1 MDVQQ
6 DTRIS
11 QLLPSVKCSDCGEMV
26 EFRRLGE
33 HICQAAPAVP
43 ALPSAYRKP
52 TIKNQTPSSRQVDN
66 ILRPNLNPLSV
77 SDNSYDVG
85 RSPYD
90 TSPSPTD
97 SGYSGY
103 SGSKYTSPPSS
114 TSSPKGPTNF
124 LQKYEQMTGK
134 QINSSS
140 QSPRSSPTSPIDNN
154 QEYYNNGYPTTP
166 KRFDRPQDNFNNI
179 NGNDYPYG
187 QGYPSDRGILDPR
200 KFPNNDR
207 YIQQQPFDENNN
219 RYNMDDPYR
228 TGKPRVPNDPYV
240 QRPDDRYM
248 RNQNPND
255 RYNDYMRGP
264 PPPSSNQPYLRDFDP
279 SRKPTY
285 DRQNGQ
291 SPYNYDSSRQSP
303 RNISQEKVGPQP
315 PFSKPYVPQSSQGRY
330 DQGSRSN
337 TSDSY
342 EGNKV
347 DDLMN
352 DLMREMDSMQIP
364 PNSFELDEPRSK
376 NGRDICAYCKTEIV
390 SQATTMWALGKTW
403 HSDHLLCAH
412 CRKPID
418 PNVGH
423 VEREGNVYCPNDFT
437 DLFLPKCRRC
447 NLPVEKEAV
456 SASDG
461 KLEGKWHVKCFGC
474 HTCYKSFPDKSFY
487 VFENAPYCRRHY
499 HKLNNS
505 LCKTCD
511 EPIEGPCVQTVEGW
525 RYHPSCFV
533 CLECQIPLTNIYYSF
548 DNKQYCETH
557 IMEIKRIRKIRPERR
572 QTIFRNI

>member
-6 DTRIS
+6 EPRIS

-33 HICQAAPAVP
+33 HLCQAAPAVP
-43 ALPSAYRKP
+43 SLPSVYKKP
-52 TIKNQTPSSRQVDN
+52 SIKNPSPSPRPVDNTPS
-66 ILRPNLNPLSV
+66 IRPNLNPLSV
-77 SDNSYDVG
+77 SDNSYGFG

-90 TSPSPTD
+90 TTPSPTD

-124 LQKYEQMTGK
+124 LQKYEQITGK
-134 QINSSS
+134 QISSS
-140 QSPRSSPTSPIDNN
+140 QFPRSSPTSSPIRLDK
-154 QEYYNNGYPTTP
+154 Q
-166 KRFDRPQDNFNNI
+166 QDNF
-179 NGNDYPYG
+179 NGNDYPNVYDNRQRDPYG
-187 QGYPSDRGILDPR
+187 QSYPLDRGLDPR
-200 KFPNNDR
+200 KLPSNDR
-207 YIQQQPFDENNN
+207 YNQQPPFDENNN

-228 TGKPRVPNDPYV
+228 MGKPRVPNDPYA
-240 QRPDDRYM
+240 Q

-255 RYNDYMRGP
+255 RYNDYIRGEEIRNRNRP
-264 PPPSSNQPYLRDFDP
+264 PAAYPPPSSNQQYFDP

-285 DRQNGQ
+285 DRQNVP
-291 SPYNYDSSRQSP
+291 SPYNYDSSRIPP
-303 RNISQEKVGPQP
+303 RNLLQEKNGSQP
-315 PFSKPYVPQSSQGRY
+315 PLKPYVPPSSQGRY
-330 DQGSRSN
+330 DQGNRSD

-342 EGNKV
+342 GGRKV

-352 DLMREMDSMQIP
+352 DLMREMDSMQMP
-364 PNSFELDEPRSK
+364 SNSNEYDKPGNK
-376 NGRDICAYCKTEIV
+376 NDRDICAYCKTEIT
-390 SQATTMWALGKTW
+390 SSSTTMLALGKTW
-403 HSDHLLCAH
+403 HSNHLLCAH

-418 PNVGH
+418 PSVGH
-423 VEREGNVYCPNDFT
+423 VERDNNVYCPKDFT

-474 HTCYKSFPDKSFY
+474 HMCYKPFPDKSFY
-487 VFENAPYCRRHY
+487 VFDNAPYCRRHY
-499 HKLNNS
+499 HQLNNS

-533 CLECQIPLTNIYYSF
+533 CINCQTPLTNVYYSF
-548 DNKQYCETH
+548 ENKQYCETH
-557 IMEIKRIRKIRPERR
+557 IMEIKRSRKIRAEKR
-572 QTIFRNI
+572 QTMFRNI